1 MCSRNA
7 GYVLGKLCFFIAS
20 FVMFFRKAKPN
31 MSNHSWIRYFGSLKL
46 VSRGLEQGKK
56 GKKHV
61 FFWSTPS
68 RPWKLKSS
76 WSIGITVTLWCNIH
90 LMNPR
95 SHYKSIQLNFFGLIF
110 WWNPNMFVYAE
121 EFGMKPWQSSKILNL
136 DITFASAIAR
146 ISKKMLRSLGS
157 LYLQNTNLSNPYK

>member
-1 MCSRNA
+1 MHHW
-7 GYVLGKLCFFIAS
+7 LCFF
-20 FVMFFRKAKPN
+20 RKQSQICQIIPEFDTLAAW
-31 MSNHSWIRYFGSLKL
+31 SWFPGAL
-46 VSRGLEQGKK
+46 SREKK
-56 GKKHV
+56 GKSMF

-95 SHYKSIQLNFFGLIF
+95 SHYKSIQLIFFGLIF